1 MRNALIVIRKSN
13 RGEAERNE
21 ANNGS
26 RLPIK
31 THYYNPKNL
40 AILYPYP
47 KQ

>member
-13 RGEAERNE
+13 RGEAERRE
-21 ANNGS
+21 ANHGS

-40 AILYPYP
+40 ATPNPYP